1 MELKQISG
9 NTWCLSG
16 HQIIPLYRTDSSHC
30 ILMDTG
36 PYALREELERDLARY
51 GLTPIGLLCTHTHF
65 DHFGNTRYLSERFNC
80 PVALPLGEA
89 EICRTLASV
98 KSHLYVYSAG
108 QVASDPEHAPD
119 PLPGGHHVIRP
130 EETDTLF
137 RGVRFRVLHTPGHAM
152 DHAAYIT
159 PDNVCYIGDALMC
172 GRTLHTSRLPY
183 AFNFQQSLDTIR
195 SLKGLDCQAMAVAH
209 CGVLYEG
216 FDALVEEN
224 LQVMERQ
231 LAEVRALVDQAHVL
245 RRDLRSRVPAHGGGG
260 QHREE
265 GPESGAVPAA
275 LYGVSGGLGQP
286 PAHPAGQLPVLRAG
300 GVKPEGPRRET
311 KRFCQAEFQ
320 RSEAF
325 FRRDKCRGKIPSLR
339 SG

>member
-16 HQIIPLYRTDSSHC
+16 HQIIPLYRTDSGHC

-65 DHFGNTRYLSERFNC
+65 DHFGNTRYLSEKFNC

-108 QVASDPEHAPD
+108 QVASDPERSQTPCLVD
-119 PLPGGHHVIRP
+119 HVIRP

-231 LAEVRALVDQAHVL
+231 LAEVRALVD
-245 RRDLRSRVPAHGGGG
+245 RPMSSD
-260 QHREE
+260 EIC
-265 GPESGAVPAA
+265 GAVCQRM
-275 LYGVSGGLGQP
+275 GVVVSTVKKAQNLERFLRPYMEYLVDSGSHRLTLRGNSLCYE
-286 PAHPAGQLPVLRAG
+286 PV
-300 GVKPEGPRRET
+300 K
-311 KRFCQAEFQ
+311 
-320 RSEAF
+320 
-325 FRRDKCRGKIPSLR
+325 
-339 SG
+339 

>member
-65 DHFGNTRYLSERFNC
+65 DHFGNTRYLSEKFNC

-108 QVASDPEHAPD
+108 QVASDPERSQIPCLVD
-119 PLPGGHHVIRP
+119 HVIRP
-130 EETDTLF
+130 EETDALF

-231 LAEVRALVDQAHVL
+231 LAEVRALVD
-245 RRDLRSRVPAHGGGG
+245 RPMSSD
-260 QHREE
+260 EIC
-265 GPESGAVPAA
+265 GAVCQRM
-275 LYGVSGGLGQP
+275 GVVVSTVKKAQNLERFLRPYMEYLVDSGSHRLTLRGNSLCYE
-286 PAHPAGQLPVLRAG
+286 PV
-300 GVKPEGPRRET
+300 K
-311 KRFCQAEFQ
+311 
-320 RSEAF
+320 
-325 FRRDKCRGKIPSLR
+325 
-339 SG
+339 

>member
-51 GLTPIGLLCTHTHF
+51 GLNPIGLLCTHTHF

-108 QVASDPEHAPD
+108 QVASDPERSQIPCLVD
-119 PLPGGHHVIRP
+119 HVIRP

-159 PDNVCYIGDALMC
+159 PDNVCYIGDVLMC

-231 LAEVRALVDQAHVL
+231 LAEVRALVD
-245 RRDLRSRVPAHGGGG
+245 RPMSSD
-260 QHREE
+260 EIC
-265 GPESGAVPAA
+265 GAVCRRM
-275 LYGVSGGLGQP
+275 GVVVSTVKKAQNLERFLRPYMEYLVDSGSHRLTLRGNSLCY
-286 PAHPAGQLPVLRAG
+286 APV
-300 GVKPEGPRRET
+300 E
-311 KRFCQAEFQ
+311 
-320 RSEAF
+320 
-325 FRRDKCRGKIPSLR
+325 
-339 SG
+339 

>member
-65 DHFGNTRYLSERFNC
+65 DHFGNTRYLSEKFNC

-108 QVASDPEHAPD
+108 QVASDPERSQIPCLVD
-119 PLPGGHHVIRP
+119 HVIRP

-231 LAEVRALVDQAHVL
+231 LAEVRALVD
-245 RRDLRSRVPAHGGGG
+245 RPMSSD
-260 QHREE
+260 EIC
-265 GPESGAVPAA
+265 GAVCQRM
-275 LYGVSGGLGQP
+275 GVVVSTVKKAQNLERFLRPYMEYLVDSGSHRLTLRGNSLCY
-286 PAHPAGQLPVLRAG
+286 APV
-300 GVKPEGPRRET
+300 E
-311 KRFCQAEFQ
+311 
-320 RSEAF
+320 
-325 FRRDKCRGKIPSLR
+325 
-339 SG
+339 

>member
-108 QVASDPEHAPD
+108 QVASDPERSQIPCLVD
-119 PLPGGHHVIRP
+119 HVIRP

-159 PDNVCYIGDALMC
+159 PDNVCYMGDALMC

-231 LAEVRALVDQAHVL
+231 LAEVRALVD
-245 RRDLRSRVPAHGGGG
+245 RPMSSD
-260 QHREE
+260 EIC
-265 GPESGAVPAA
+265 GAVCQRM
-275 LYGVSGGLGQP
+275 GVVVSTVKKAQNLERFLRPYMEYLVDSGSHRLTLRGNSLCY
-286 PAHPAGQLPVLRAG
+286 APV
-300 GVKPEGPRRET
+300 E
-311 KRFCQAEFQ
+311 
-320 RSEAF
+320 
-325 FRRDKCRGKIPSLR
+325 
-339 SG
+339 

>member
-36 PYALREELERDLARY
+36 PYALREELERDLAWY

-65 DHFGNTRYLSERFNC
+65 DHFGNTRYLSEKFNC

-108 QVASDPEHAPD
+108 QVASDPERSQIPCLVD
-119 PLPGGHHVIRP
+119 HVIRP

-231 LAEVRALVDQAHVL
+231 LAEVRALVD
-245 RRDLRSRVPAHGGGG
+245 RPMSSD
-260 QHREE
+260 EIC
-265 GPESGAVPAA
+265 GAVCQRM
-275 LYGVSGGLGQP
+275 GVVVSTVKKAQNLERFLRPYMEYLVDSGSHRLTLRGNSLCY
-286 PAHPAGQLPVLRAG
+286 APV
-300 GVKPEGPRRET
+300 E
-311 KRFCQAEFQ
+311 
-320 RSEAF
+320 
-325 FRRDKCRGKIPSLR
+325 
-339 SG
+339 

>member
-65 DHFGNTRYLSERFNC
+65 DHFGNTRYLSEEFNC

-108 QVASDPEHAPD
+108 QVASDPERSQIPCLVD
-119 PLPGGHHVIRP
+119 HVIRP

-231 LAEVRALVDQAHVL
+231 LAEVRALVD
-245 RRDLRSRVPAHGGGG
+245 RPMSSD
-260 QHREE
+260 EIC
-265 GPESGAVPAA
+265 GAVCQRM
-275 LYGVSGGLGQP
+275 GVVVSTVKKAQNLERFLRPYMEYLVDSGSHRLTLRGNSLCY
-286 PAHPAGQLPVLRAG
+286 APV
-300 GVKPEGPRRET
+300 E
-311 KRFCQAEFQ
+311 
-320 RSEAF
+320 
-325 FRRDKCRGKIPSLR
+325 
-339 SG
+339 

>member
-108 QVASDPEHAPD
+108 QVASDPERSQIPCLVD
-119 PLPGGHHVIRP
+119 HVIRP

-231 LAEVRALVDQAHVL
+231 LAEVRALVD
-245 RRDLRSRVPAHGGGG
+245 RPMSSD
-260 QHREE
+260 EIC
-265 GPESGAVPAA
+265 GAVCQRM
-275 LYGVSGGLGQP
+275 GVVVSTVKKAQNLERFLRPYMEYLVDSGSHRLTLRGNSLCY
-286 PAHPAGQLPVLRAG
+286 APV
-300 GVKPEGPRRET
+300 E
-311 KRFCQAEFQ
+311 
-320 RSEAF
+320 
-325 FRRDKCRGKIPSLR
+325 
-339 SG
+339 

>member
-108 QVASDPEHAPD
+108 QVASDPERSQIPCLVD
-119 PLPGGHHVIRP
+119 HVIRP

-231 LAEVRALVDQAHVL
+231 LAEVRALVD
-245 RRDLRSRVPAHGGGG
+245 RPMSSD
-260 QHREE
+260 EIC
-265 GPESGAVPAA
+265 GAVCQRM
-275 LYGVSGGLGQP
+275 GVVVSTVKKAQNLERFLRPYMEYLVDSGSHRLTLRGNSLCY
-286 PAHPAGQLPVLRAG
+286 APV
-300 GVKPEGPRRET
+300 K
-311 KRFCQAEFQ
+311 
-320 RSEAF
+320 
-325 FRRDKCRGKIPSLR
+325 
-339 SG
+339 

>member
-108 QVASDPEHAPD
+108 QVASDPECP
-119 PLPGGHHVIRP
+119 
-130 EETDTLF
+130 
-137 RGVRFRVLHTPGHAM
+137 
-152 DHAAYIT
+152 
-159 PDNVCYIGDALMC
+159 
-172 GRTLHTSRLPY
+172 
-183 AFNFQQSLDTIR
+183 R
-195 SLKGLDCQAMAVAH
+195 S
-209 CGVLYEG
+209 
-216 FDALVEEN
+216 
-224 LQVMERQ
+224 
-231 LAEVRALVDQAHVL
+231 
-245 RRDLRSRVPAHGGGG
+245 PAWW
-260 QHREE
+260 
-265 GPESGAVPAA
+265 
-275 LYGVSGGLGQP
+275 
-286 PAHPAGQLPVLRAG
+286 
-300 GVKPEGPRRET
+300 T
-311 KRFCQAEFQ
+311 M
-320 RSEAF
+320 
-325 FRRDKCRGKIPSLR
+325 
-339 SG
+339 

>member
-65 DHFGNTRYLSERFNC
+65 DHFGNTRYLSEKFNC

-108 QVASDPEHAPD
+108 QVASDPERSQIPCLVD
-119 PLPGGHHVIRP
+119 HVIRP

-231 LAEVRALVDQAHVL
+231 LAEVRALVERPMSSD
-245 RRDLRSRVPAHGGGG
+245 
-260 QHREE
+260 EIC
-265 GPESGAVPAA
+265 GAVCQRM
-275 LYGVSGGLGQP
+275 GVVVSTVKKAQNLERFLRPYMEYLVDSGSHRLTLRGNSLCYE
-286 PAHPAGQLPVLRAG
+286 PV
-300 GVKPEGPRRET
+300 K
-311 KRFCQAEFQ
+311 
-320 RSEAF
+320 
-325 FRRDKCRGKIPSLR
+325 
-339 SG
+339 

>member
-65 DHFGNTRYLSERFNC
+65 DHFGNTRYLSEKFNC

-108 QVASDPEHAPD
+108 QVASDPERSQIPCLVD
-119 PLPGGHHVIRP
+119 HVIRP

-231 LAEVRALVDQAHVL
+231 LAEVRALVD
-245 RRDLRSRVPAHGGGG
+245 RPMSSD
-260 QHREE
+260 EIC
-265 GPESGAVPAA
+265 GAVCRRM
-275 LYGVSGGLGQP
+275 GVVVSTVKKAQNLERFLRPYMEYLVDSGSHRLTLRGNSLCYE
-286 PAHPAGQLPVLRAG
+286 PV
-300 GVKPEGPRRET
+300 K
-311 KRFCQAEFQ
+311 
-320 RSEAF
+320 
-325 FRRDKCRGKIPSLR
+325 
-339 SG
+339 

>member
-65 DHFGNTRYLSERFNC
+65 DHFGNTRYLSEKFNC

-108 QVASDPEHAPD
+108 QVASDPERSQIPCLVD
-119 PLPGGHHVIRP
+119 HVIRP

-231 LAEVRALVDQAHVL
+231 LAEVRTLVD
-245 RRDLRSRVPAHGGGG
+245 RPMSSD
-260 QHREE
+260 EIC
-265 GPESGAVPAA
+265 GAVCRRM
-275 LYGVSGGLGQP
+275 GVVVSTVKKAQNLERFLRPYMEYLVDSGSHRLTLRGNSLCY
-286 PAHPAGQLPVLRAG
+286 APV
-300 GVKPEGPRRET
+300 E
-311 KRFCQAEFQ
+311 
-320 RSEAF
+320 
-325 FRRDKCRGKIPSLR
+325 
-339 SG
+339 

>member
-108 QVASDPEHAPD
+108 QVASDPERSQIPCLVD
-119 PLPGGHHVIRP
+119 HVIRP
-130 EETDTLF
+130 EERDTLF

-231 LAEVRALVDQAHVL
+231 LAEVRALVD
-245 RRDLRSRVPAHGGGG
+245 RPMSSD
-260 QHREE
+260 EIC
-265 GPESGAVPAA
+265 GAVCRRM
-275 LYGVSGGLGQP
+275 GVVVSTVKKAQNLERFLRPYMEYLVDSGSHRLTLRGNSLCYE
-286 PAHPAGQLPVLRAG
+286 PV
-300 GVKPEGPRRET
+300 E
-311 KRFCQAEFQ
+311 
-320 RSEAF
+320 
-325 FRRDKCRGKIPSLR
+325 
-339 SG
+339 

>member
-65 DHFGNTRYLSERFNC
+65 DHFGNTRYLSEKFNC

-108 QVASDPEHAPD
+108 QVASDPERSQIPCLVD
-119 PLPGGHHVIRP
+119 HVIRP

-231 LAEVRALVDQAHVL
+231 LAEVRALVD
-245 RRDLRSRVPAHGGGG
+245 RPMSSD
-260 QHREE
+260 EIC
-265 GPESGAVPAA
+265 GAVCRRM
-275 LYGVSGGLGQP
+275 GVVVSTVKKAQNLERFLRPYMEYLMDSGSHRLTLRGNSLCYE
-286 PAHPAGQLPVLRAG
+286 PV
-300 GVKPEGPRRET
+300 K
-311 KRFCQAEFQ
+311 
-320 RSEAF
+320 
-325 FRRDKCRGKIPSLR
+325 
-339 SG
+339 

>member
-108 QVASDPEHAPD
+108 QVASDPERSQIPCLVD
-119 PLPGGHHVIRP
+119 HVIRP

-231 LAEVRALVDQAHVL
+231 LAEVRALVD
-245 RRDLRSRVPAHGGGG
+245 RPMSSD
-260 QHREE
+260 EIC
-265 GPESGAVPAA
+265 GAVCQRM
-275 LYGVSGGLGQP
+275 GVVVSTVKKAQNLERFLRPYMEYLVDSGSHRLTLRGNSLCYE
-286 PAHPAGQLPVLRAG
+286 PV
-300 GVKPEGPRRET
+300 E
-311 KRFCQAEFQ
+311 
-320 RSEAF
+320 
-325 FRRDKCRGKIPSLR
+325 
-339 SG
+339 

>member
-65 DHFGNTRYLSERFNC
+65 DHFGNTRYLSEKFNC

-108 QVASDPEHAPD
+108 QVASDPERSQIPCLVD
-119 PLPGGHHVIRP
+119 HVIRP

-231 LAEVRALVDQAHVL
+231 LAEVRALVD
-245 RRDLRSRVPAHGGGG
+245 RPMSSN
-260 QHREE
+260 EIC
-265 GPESGAVPAA
+265 GAVCQRM
-275 LYGVSGGLGQP
+275 GVVVSTVKKAQNLERFLRPYMEYLVDSGSHRLTLRGNSLCY
-286 PAHPAGQLPVLRAG
+286 APV
-300 GVKPEGPRRET
+300 E
-311 KRFCQAEFQ
+311 
-320 RSEAF
+320 
-325 FRRDKCRGKIPSLR
+325 
-339 SG
+339 

>member
-36 PYALREELERDLARY
+36 SYALREELERDLARY

-108 QVASDPEHAPD
+108 QVASDPERSQIPCLVD
-119 PLPGGHHVIRP
+119 HVIRP

-231 LAEVRALVDQAHVL
+231 LAEVRALVD
-245 RRDLRSRVPAHGGGG
+245 RPMSSD
-260 QHREE
+260 EIC
-265 GPESGAVPAA
+265 GAVCRRM
-275 LYGVSGGLGQP
+275 GVVVSTVKKAQNLERFLRPYMEYLVDSGSHRLTLRGNSLCYE
-286 PAHPAGQLPVLRAG
+286 PV
-300 GVKPEGPRRET
+300 K
-311 KRFCQAEFQ
+311 
-320 RSEAF
+320 
-325 FRRDKCRGKIPSLR
+325 
-339 SG
+339 

>member
-65 DHFGNTRYLSERFNC
+65 DHFGNTRYLSEKFNC

-108 QVASDPEHAPD
+108 QVASDPERSQIPCLVD
-119 PLPGGHHVIRP
+119 HVIRP

-231 LAEVRALVDQAHVL
+231 LAEVRALVD
-245 RRDLRSRVPAHGGGG
+245 RPMSSD
-260 QHREE
+260 EIC
-265 GPESGAVPAA
+265 GAVCQRM
-275 LYGVSGGLGQP
+275 GVVVSTVKKAQNLERFLRPYMEYLVDSGSHRLTLRGNSLCYE
-286 PAHPAGQLPVLRAG
+286 PV
-300 GVKPEGPRRET
+300 K
-311 KRFCQAEFQ
+311 
-320 RSEAF
+320 
-325 FRRDKCRGKIPSLR
+325 
-339 SG
+339 

>member
-65 DHFGNTRYLSERFNC
+65 DHFGNTRYLSEKFNC

-108 QVASDPEHAPD
+108 QVASDPERSQIPCLVD
-119 PLPGGHHVIRP
+119 HVIRP

-231 LAEVRALVDQAHVL
+231 LAEVRALVD
-245 RRDLRSRVPAHGGGG
+245 RPMSSD
-260 QHREE
+260 EIC
-265 GPESGAVPAA
+265 GAVCRRM
-275 LYGVSGGLGQP
+275 GVVVSTVKKAQNLERFLRPYMEYLVDSGSHRLTLRGNSLCY
-286 PAHPAGQLPVLRAG
+286 APV
-300 GVKPEGPRRET
+300 K
-311 KRFCQAEFQ
+311 
-320 RSEAF
+320 
-325 FRRDKCRGKIPSLR
+325 
-339 SG
+339 

>member
-108 QVASDPEHAPD
+108 QVASDPERSQIPCLVD
-119 PLPGGHHVIRP
+119 HVIRP

-231 LAEVRALVDQAHVL
+231 LAEVRALVERPMSSD
-245 RRDLRSRVPAHGGGG
+245 
-260 QHREE
+260 EIC
-265 GPESGAVPAA
+265 GAVCQRM
-275 LYGVSGGLGQP
+275 GVVVSTVKKAQNLERFLRPYMEYLVDSGSHRLTLRGNSLCYE
-286 PAHPAGQLPVLRAG
+286 PV
-300 GVKPEGPRRET
+300 K
-311 KRFCQAEFQ
+311 
-320 RSEAF
+320 
-325 FRRDKCRGKIPSLR
+325 
-339 SG
+339 

>member
-108 QVASDPEHAPD
+108 QVASDPERSQIPCLVD
-119 PLPGGHHVIRP
+119 HVIRP

-159 PDNVCYIGDALMC
+159 PDNVCYIGDALM
-172 GRTLHTSRLPY
+172 
-183 AFNFQQSLDTIR
+183 
-195 SLKGLDCQAMAVAH
+195 
-209 CGVLYEG
+209 
-216 FDALVEEN
+216 
-224 LQVMERQ
+224 
-231 LAEVRALVDQAHVL
+231 
-245 RRDLRSRVPAHGGGG
+245 
-260 QHREE
+260 
-265 GPESGAVPAA
+265 
-275 LYGVSGGLGQP
+275 
-286 PAHPAGQLPVLRAG
+286 
-300 GVKPEGPRRET
+300 
-311 KRFCQAEFQ
+311 
-320 RSEAF
+320 
-325 FRRDKCRGKIPSLR
+325 
-339 SG
+339 

>member
-65 DHFGNTRYLSERFNC
+65 DHFGNTRYLSEKFNC

-108 QVASDPEHAPD
+108 QVASDPERSQIPCLVD
-119 PLPGGHHVIRP
+119 HVIRP

-231 LAEVRALVDQAHVL
+231 LAEVRALVD
-245 RRDLRSRVPAHGGGG
+245 RPMSSD
-260 QHREE
+260 EIC
-265 GPESGAVPAA
+265 GAVCQRM
-275 LYGVSGGLGQP
+275 GVVVSTVKKAQNLERFLRPYMEYLVDSGSHRLTLRGNSLCYE
-286 PAHPAGQLPVLRAG
+286 PV
-300 GVKPEGPRRET
+300 E
-311 KRFCQAEFQ
+311 
-320 RSEAF
+320 
-325 FRRDKCRGKIPSLR
+325 
-339 SG
+339 

>member
-65 DHFGNTRYLSERFNC
+65 DHFGNTRYLSEKFNC

-108 QVASDPEHAPD
+108 QVASDPERSQIPCLVD
-119 PLPGGHHVIRP
+119 HVIRP

-183 AFNFQQSLDTIR
+183 AFNFQQSLDTIW

-231 LAEVRALVDQAHVL
+231 LAEVRALVD
-245 RRDLRSRVPAHGGGG
+245 RPMSSD
-260 QHREE
+260 EIC
-265 GPESGAVPAA
+265 GAVCRRM
-275 LYGVSGGLGQP
+275 GVVVSTVKKAQNLERFLRPYMEYLVDSGSHRLTLRGNSLCY
-286 PAHPAGQLPVLRAG
+286 APV
-300 GVKPEGPRRET
+300 E
-311 KRFCQAEFQ
+311 
-320 RSEAF
+320 
-325 FRRDKCRGKIPSLR
+325 
-339 SG
+339 

>member
-98 KSHLYVYSAG
+98 KSHLYVYSTG
-108 QVASDPEHAPD
+108 QVASDPERSQIPCLVD
-119 PLPGGHHVIRP
+119 HVIRP

-231 LAEVRALVDQAHVL
+231 LAEVRALVD
-245 RRDLRSRVPAHGGGG
+245 RPMSSD
-260 QHREE
+260 EIC
-265 GPESGAVPAA
+265 GAVCRRM
-275 LYGVSGGLGQP
+275 GVVVSTVKKAQNLERFLRPYMEYLVDSGSHRLTLRGNSLCY
-286 PAHPAGQLPVLRAG
+286 APV
-300 GVKPEGPRRET
+300 E
-311 KRFCQAEFQ
+311 
-320 RSEAF
+320 
-325 FRRDKCRGKIPSLR
+325 
-339 SG
+339 